1 MAYKLR
7 AFGLITR
14 VLGLLLVVLV
24 FGFVV
29 NKQDLYFTS
38 IGLGIVVLGITWNLY
53 SYTIRSQKNLAD
65 FLAKLEANDF
75 SQSLAFLKSEDD
87 LKAAFQKINQRFAN
101 EITQRLIQFQYLQN
115 IINHIQ
121 VAIICFGPDN
131 KTDLINPAA
140 LKLLQIHQLS
150 NLAALNARYSSLATY
165 IQGRKSSGSQCLVL
179 EEHDAKPEILLTL
192 SIFKLKGE
200 EFKLVSMLD
209 VSQQLLKRELQS
221 WKNLISVLNH
231 EIVNSVAPILS
242 LSTSNL
248 KALNQQLINT
258 NPDSSLKD
266 LAESLDAIE
275 RRSKDL
281 LRMVEDFR
289 SFMATPIP
297 KPEVFC
303 LNQLVVD
310 TITFIKPS
318 TEQLRMQFIPTS
330 TPILV
335 FADKG
340 MIERLLINLLLNSIA
355 AVLHQETKYIL
366 IETDVENGMAQLSVK
381 DTGLGIPSDILD
393 KVFIPFFTTK
403 EKGSGI
409 GLSVCRELAHA
420 NNGQIAHI
428 QNPDWG
434 CCFMAKFPVF
444 EA

>member
-53 SYTIRSQKNLAD
+53 SYTIRCQKNLAD
-65 FLAKLEANDF
+65 FLAKLEASDF
-75 SQSLAFLKSEDD
+75 SQSFTFLKSEDD
-87 LKAAFQKINQRFAN
+87 LKAAFQKINQRFTN
-101 EITQRLIQFQYLQN
+101 EITQRQIQFQYLQN

-140 LKLLQIHQLS
+140 HKLLQIHQLN

-231 EIVNSVAPILS
+231 EIVNSVSPILS
-242 LSTSNL
+242 LSTSSR
-248 KALNQQLINT
+248 KVLNQQLINT

-266 LAESLDAIE
+266 LVESLDAIE

-289 SFMATPIP
+289 SFMTTPIP

-303 LNQLVVD
+303 LNQLVAD

-318 TEQLRMQFIPTS
+318 TEQLRMHFTPTS
-330 TPILV
+330 TPIMV

-366 IETDVENGMAQLSVK
+366 IETHVENGMAQLSVK
-381 DTGLGIPSDILD
+381 DSGPGIPSDILD

-420 NNGQIAHI
+420 NNGQIVHI

-444 EA
+444 ED